1 MGLEE
6 PYGPGRA
13 LHVTCKARFA
23 RACDLSQ
30 FCPIGRSRF
39 VFSDLAMLVF
49 VETMAGNT
57 ITIDLALGIASG
69 SEFWSVPDLWV
80 MHLKVAI
87 SEQAKIPVC
96 DQHLSFNSKVLN
108 DTDTLESCKIV
119 SNSLVQLLIRAVPC
133 VSQSD

>member
-1 MGLEE
+1 MISANFVL
-6 PYGPGRA
+6 
-13 LHVTCKARFA
+13 
-23 RACDLSQ
+23 
-30 FCPIGRSRF
+30 GRSSF

-119 SNSLVQLLIRAVPC
+119 SNSLVQLLMVERFHASVNLTEHIFPL
-133 VSQSD
+133 